1 MDDVAYASFMWS
13 KKSASFPFPEILS
26 EDVLLWAVVDLCDDD
41 DAIAIVGLIL
51 TMCPRKNLS
60 QNNVSL
66 LFSDAPATMPAR
78 SSPPT
83 SNSAPTTAT
92 RRALT
97 DTWRLTL
104 SATPKKMVIMRKVS
118 DKIFWRNILLVKITR
133 LQ

>member
-1 MDDVAYASFMWS
+1 M
-13 KKSASFPFPEILS
+13 
-26 EDVLLWAVVDLCDDD
+26 VDLCDV
-41 DAIAIVGLIL
+41 AFAIVGLIL

-92 RRALT
+92 RLALT
-97 DTWRLTL
+97 VTWRLTL
-104 SATPKKMVIMRKVS
+104 SAIPPKMAIIRKVGENS
-118 DKIFWRNILLVKITR
+118 L
-133 LQ
+133 